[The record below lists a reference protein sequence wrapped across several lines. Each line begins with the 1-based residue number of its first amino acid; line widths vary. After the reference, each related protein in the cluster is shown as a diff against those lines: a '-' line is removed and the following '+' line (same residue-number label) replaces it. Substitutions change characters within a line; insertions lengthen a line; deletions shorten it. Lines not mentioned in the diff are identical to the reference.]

1 LRWQQLLLLL
11 AMHLRWKMLLAKLR
25 LLRWL
30 LLAHGKKMKPRGRS
44 LLWVDRGQGGWG
56 QGDRGVG
63 RRANST

>member
-1 LRWQQLLLLL
+1 MRWQQLLRLL
-11 AMHLRWKMLLAKLR
+11 AMHLWWKRLLAKLR

-44 LLWVDRGQGGWG
+44 SLWVDRGQGGRG

-63 RRANST
+63 RRAHST